1 MVTPLREL
9 LPRYPALRAMAHPE
23 LPQKDDLCGPFWA
36 LAVLRALHRSGVP
49 VQVPG
54 SQEEAAYA
62 AGTVRL
68 AGADSVPPG
77 QPSRPPAGELPAT
90 EEAERAGTTARG
102 IARAIRRFAGRADA
116 GVLPLHSAGSWHAG
130 AVLGVVR
137 AAVRHDALLIANIA
151 TARYRFGA
159 GRAWEVYFRTGD
171 AAAMHPSP
179 WEVGHFVAIGGLV
192 SSPAAAA
199 VLVHD
204 SYPLTGLLDAEDA
217 GSEWEHLQPAEA
229 FATALTRPG
238 LPPGGLLAVG
248 SAAALGAL
256 REEAG
261 ALGLDPVWWEEPL
274 PGAE

>member
-1 MVTPLREL
+1 MVVPLREL
-9 LPRYPALRAMAHPE
+9 LPGYPALRAAAHPE
-23 LPQKDDLCGPFWA
+23 LPQKDDLCGPFWT
-36 LAVLRALHRSGVP
+36 LAVLRALQRRGVP

-54 SQEEAAYA
+54 SQEEAADA
-62 AGTVRL
+62 AGAVRL
-68 AGADSVPPG
+68 AGAESLPPR
-77 QPSRPPAGELPAT
+77 QPSRPPEGELPVT
-90 EEAERAGTTARG
+90 EVPAQAGTTARG
-102 IARAIRRFAGRADA
+102 LARAIRRFAGTADA
-116 GVLPLHSAGSWHAG
+116 GVLPLCSAGSWSTGEVVG
-130 AVLGVVR
+130 AVR
-137 AAVRHDALLIANIA
+137 AATRHDALLLANVA

-159 GRAWEVYFRTGD
+159 RQAWEVYFSTGD

-179 WEVGHFVAIGGLV
+179 WKVGHFAAIGGLV
-192 SSPAAAA
+192 CSPVATA

-229 FATALTRPG
+229 FAAALTRPG

-261 ALGLDPVWWEEPL
+261 ALGLHPDWWEEPP
-274 PGAE
+274 PGEE